1 MKKMTNRLSSTELLD
16 IFGREEILKILIGKK
31 RESKIIELEIQTSL
45 ENVYHKLTDS
55 FSIWFMEKYYQVFKG
70 DYLDN
75 LNKEIKRLKMI
86 LYPIKGEITDDMIQR
101 AKEFPIIELIKNRRG
116 MALCFNH
123 PDKRPS
129 LSLKN
134 NYAYCFGCGYSAD
147 SIKLYM
153 DLNNVD
159 FKTAVKA
166 LN

>member
-1 MKKMTNRLSSTELLD
+1 MTNRLSPTELLD
-16 IFGREEILKILIGKK
+16 VFGREEIKKILADKE
-31 RESKIIELEIQTSL
+31 RESKIAELEIQTNL
-45 ENVYHKLTDS
+45 ANVYHKLTDS

-86 LYPIKGEITDDMIQR
+86 LYPVKSEITDDMIQR
-101 AKEFPIIELIKNRRG
+101 AKEFPITELIENKRG

-129 LSLKN
+129 LNLNKN
-134 NYAYCFGCGYSAD
+134 FAYCHSCGYQAD
-147 SIKLYM
+147 TIKLFM
-153 DLNNVD
+153 DLYNVD
-159 FKTAVKA
+159 FKTAVKI